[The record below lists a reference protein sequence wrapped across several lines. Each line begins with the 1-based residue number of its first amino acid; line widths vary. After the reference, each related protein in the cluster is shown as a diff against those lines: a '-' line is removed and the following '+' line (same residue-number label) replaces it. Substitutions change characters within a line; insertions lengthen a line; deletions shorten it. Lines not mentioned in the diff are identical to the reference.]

1 MRTCERTEV
10 SDPTGRCCINLI
22 HGEESSP
29 HGYSLVAPELLR
41 ATMAAAVPPP
51 SEANPVSLKVMRLA
65 KPSFHFALPVPS
77 VSAKPP
83 AEGTTL
89 DEDAQPGVALSG
101 MLALPQSFGD
111 IYLGETFSCYISLCN
126 ISRME
131 LSQVGLKVEVQT
143 QLQRETLADS
153 SVSGEAVKQFASQQT
168 LDKII
173 EYDLKDVGIHILI
186 CSALYTDRAGERKY
200 FRKFFKFQVWAG
212 PMRSLNAHAF
222 PGVSL
227 ALTLALAL
235 ASGKQPA
242 LNEVQDSRALA
253 AQRGPRRDAAT
264 ERDAAPALPAVC

>member
-1 MRTCERTEV
+1 MKSITVSFYETTER
-10 SDPTGRCCINLI
+10 
-22 HGEESSP
+22 GE
-29 HGYSLVAPELLR
+29 
-41 ATMAAAVPPP
+41 MAEGPPS

-83 AEGTTL
+83 AEVTTAA
-89 DEDAQPGVALSG
+89 DDAGVALSG

-126 ISRME
+126 ISRVE

-200 FRKFFKFQVWAG
+200 FRKFFKFQVWTS
-212 PMRSLNAHAF
+212 PLKSSRRRTRS
-222 PGVSL
+222 P
-227 ALTLALAL
+227 
-235 ASGKQPA
+235 
-242 LNEVQDSRALA
+242 D
-253 AQRGPRRDAAT
+253 
-264 ERDAAPALPAVC
+264 